1 MVHKLYETPQ
11 KKNQKTKKEQ
21 EQEQP
26 HHPKF
31 TKCPKHLKTWAFG
44 EGSNSVLSV
53 SFFVFLYNVIF
64 FFFFSFLLYKN
75 LTKQLRFTG

>member
-1 MVHKLYETPQ
+1 MVHKLYETP
-11 KKNQKTKKEQ
+11 KKKKKKEQEQ

-26 HHPKF
+26 HHPQF

-53 SFFVFLYNVIF
+53 SFFVFLYNVIIFFLF
-64 FFFFSFLLYKN
+64 FFFTLQKSH
-75 LTKQLRFTG
+75 